1 MIGRKGYGSRAR
13 ARDMRPAS
21 LRTSALLLTLIMVLM
36 PMTPFADQNYE
47 SSDSRPETNEPFN
60 EQIVMS
66 SGNTGNADSIAFGL
80 QSGCAIGATGSIK
93 CWGNG
98 GDGQLGLGN
107 TQNIG
112 DSSDETGTDLPFVN
126 LGTNASVDKIVM
138 GDKHSCAL
146 FTNGSVKCWGESSV
160 LGLGYSTSDGGFG
173 DGYLETGDTLPFL
186 QFPTG
191 RHATMIEAGK
201 SHTCAV
207 MDNDDLIC
215 WGDNS
220 KGQLG
225 LGDTDHRGDA
235 TGEIGDNFEVTSV
248 PTGRTIDSMALGW
261 DHTCV
266 VWDNYSV
273 SCWGGNDHGQLGL
286 DSTTDIGDG
295 AGEMGDNLDF
305 LDLPGTASA
314 ITAGDG
320 FTCAIVDDSG
330 TDRAFCW
337 GLNDFGQLGIENT
350 INVGD
355 GSGGSMSSIS
365 NADLTYAVQAI
376 DAGEDHVCAIV
387 AYNTYRPVQCWGNGA
402 DGRLGYGSQDS
413 RGTGPGSTSGM
424 GSNLGYV
431 RLTSSNNHYT
441 YSMTDIEVGA
451 GTTCVK
457 SNGYNDV
464 FCWGDNGIGQL
475 GYGDTEDRGDGQTD
489 LPFTTELSLKLDE
502 EVMDNACDILAV
514 PEARDELDKRLDSD
528 SSDTG
533 DLISMFEIPTT
544 GCPAIAYYDS
554 GSGNLKFAAYD
565 NGMWSVETLG
575 SDSGI
580 TEIDLVV
587 DSNGVPHIMHLSS
600 TNTYPD
606 YTTKADGMWAESTL
620 QVVTESLSLSIDDS
634 DSITFVRHWDP
645 LTSSIDQF
653 VSYSCSADCDTWSN
667 WNQDSTLNQDTAHFE
682 TVDGHQVFIDGSQ
695 NGLYYRID
703 SAGSSYLVSR
713 EVSQSDT
720 YMVTSIDT
728 APDGTVGIAHTNDTT
743 YKTYFSH
750 CSSTCSSSSSWTT
763 ELVSD
768 DTSSQVVLQYA
779 ADGTPW
785 ILLKHNTSGETLFHR
800 ENGQW
805 EEYTFSNWP
814 GDSDSFGMIINSAGY
829 IYTSLHLVSA
839 GELWA
844 VTNPTVAGTGL
855 SMDADGDGWIGMRE
869 LACGTDRTDS
879 SSTPVDFDMDGHC
892 DSLDTHVDLPAFGD
906 SDVLAQGM
914 DFACAIVNEGD
925 IECWGDNNYGKLGG
939 SASGVSWP
947 AGFTAI
953 SIDAGESHACAL
965 SAELQIMCWGRN
977 NYGQIG
983 IGTTSASE
991 PPTILN
997 TDTYVQST
1005 YPAWFSSLEVAYHDL
1020 AVGANHACALLKPIQ
1035 FYEDE
1040 QVVCWGNGADS
1051 QTGQYAVTD
1060 STAGYDDDFET
1071 GSPSS
1076 IWTLEGTGGQ
1086 FGSQWT
1092 VDTTDASSGSN
1103 SFKSN
1108 THQSN
1113 SDVGFSITKQF
1124 QYGYV
1129 SFDFKTDTC
1138 PVLTNCNDRFEFSI
1152 DNTVMNSTK
1161 GQNGWTTYNTTVSQG
1176 IHTLRWTFIKD
1187 GSSTND
1193 ANGDYVAVDN
1203 IDIRTGFR
1211 IESGGVLDEPQIM
1224 DINTNGLVTSIVA
1237 GERHTC
1243 ITNHLEELLCMG
1255 YNGGS
1260 NHMVLGN
1267 SSTTADNSSEL
1278 VKVDVDFGTSK
1289 VKAVSAGYDTSCAIL
1304 DNSTQAYCWGK
1315 RADWSDS
1322 TGTTQSGTDLLGS
1335 STNAQISGTLVDL
1348 GTAGDRIHS
1357 ISMGEVHACAVVENT
1372 IECWGVEESGSFGM
1386 SSSSVDNYSTPQTIS
1401 VPSGLTAKQVVIEHS
1416 TDSTCGVFET
1426 SSGAHTVICWGD
1438 ETAVGYT
1445 SSNPVTTLSNAPV
1458 EDSNGDDLEMY
1469 EISSSPDDIVD
1480 LQMGTAHACALSR
1493 QGFVKCW
1500 GYNGDGELGYGN
1512 HINGI
1517 SPWNGGMAHGDKHPM
1532 LYFGQNRTVTQ
1543 MDIGYDNACA
1553 LLDDGSI
1560 SCWGEYRDYMFTNSI
1575 GSSGDQYTPLSL
1587 TQFGTD
1593 NVKVVIGFATVCSLK
1608 ESGEVYCTGERAG
1621 MGYYYTGDRSTPTK
1635 VTGAHPTEG
1644 KVVDI
1649 VAMEDYDSDSGSCAI
1664 FESGA
1669 TKCWGQNTNFQQT
1682 RSDWTTPFNFYDMRG
1697 ILTEDLEVGRH
1708 YGCMV
1713 VSTTTEL
1720 NDGESLSPETGEI
1733 VCWGEGSY
1741 GKTGLGATST
1751 YALTSTSSYMAPLDF
1766 NGVSMIDVEIG
1777 PAALHT
1783 CSISDDREVYCW
1795 GNNARGQLGQGNTDA
1810 IGDSAGEMS
1819 GLNPVDI
1826 VGKSKIVALGQHTTC
1841 TVTTSNHVYCWGD
1854 GGWVNWGHTSANVGD
1869 ASGEMGTNLRPVP
1882 MIMTPYDNDNDGI
1895 INLWDTDDDNDGY
1908 LDVDDDFD
1916 FDECAHLDT
1925 DGDGKPDSIVSNCST
1940 DLTEDLDD
1948 DNDQWTDIDEQSCLT
1963 NSKLITSKP
1972 IDTDND
1978 GTCDYIDTDDD
1989 NDGWSDLDEQ
1999 ACERKE
2005 WNSRQIFGS
2014 NYGYDYAY
2022 PSGIVWLPNN
2032 RDVQFQ
2038 PVGIGISSEY
2048 IRMGGHTTTDIESSV
2063 SSYTLHQNYGNGG
2076 QQGFDH
2082 AQYGSGV
2089 YLVNDEKLFH
2099 MEYSSTSNYD
2109 YPASNEIYTFN
2120 SSQQNQHHEIAIS
2133 DEGSIFLTTN
2143 AGIVNIDAGV
2153 TSYIDY
2159 PTGVSTSSSDSENKQ
2174 IAVDSNGDL
2183 HLISYHSQAARIYTW
2198 IYDVSSE
2205 SWNSGLDSFPGS
2217 LSDVGPGRSSFTV
2230 DSSNQP
2236 HVAFMKGT
2244 SASDAS
2250 SYVTYS
2256 YYDNNAQNWV
2266 SRFSD
2271 FTPSG
2276 YNGVSLKLDS
2286 NDNVHI
2292 AWVDNGNKS
2301 LYHTELSST
2310 SNTQSTTLLKQNTYT
2325 NYWNS
2330 EHKNL
2335 EIEISEGDDPWIIWS
2350 PYTSQYQFNQI
2361 FHYGSAIDES
2371 KDSAKYPADHDSDG
2385 TCDMLESA
2393 TLDYGVGNM
2402 IFEMEMDLSYM
2413 PEYPAMIPTS
2423 VSINPALPSGLTLN
2437 TTTGEIS
2444 GKPTTMDLSGTNY
2457 VITTD
2462 SGVETWSTNLTIKST
2477 MENPMYIGYQ
2487 TMHGSY
2493 DDYTTYSKTA
2503 FTNDGDIVTLERYT
2517 SSNSIT
2523 IDGVAVGGNHDSDDI
2538 VLSMRNPM
2546 GDYLWAKSIRGYD
2559 FSIGDV
2565 DVDNNGNIYALFS
2578 AQARTSDPVEFNFE
2592 GVSIDNDGMHTLF
2605 LAKWDYYGNLQW
2617 VVDTESS
2624 GTSQYADIEGNG
2636 GSEHLSSPMDL
2647 DKATGDV
2654 AIIAMGQA
2662 SNDDLEFGGVSIGPF
2677 GTCLTNHQPWV
2688 AKVNTNGQVQW
2699 TAVGKSNPTSC
2710 SNVYD
2715 QHVVLHHDG
2724 SVTTAGK
2731 ASGNGGYN
2739 FGQHSASTSSND
2751 YGSWIAHADSS
2762 GNWAWAENASS
2773 KDYVG
2778 STTSRQHWLTMDKF
2792 SDDTLFFA
2800 FVDKE
2805 DRCTELSFAGTKSTL
2820 YHSTTSYC
2828 MHAVTMNHTNSDVI
2842 ALETLIGYSHGYTDF
2857 ISEKVYSAVDS
2868 NDIVHVFS
2876 DKDNGIDM
2884 RTTGFDQGLNT
2895 AYDVASSSWSAS
2907 SYRVTD
2913 FGLDHSE
2920 SIYFTGE
2927 QHSFYMYKSAHLL
2940 EKCQPGDSCTSPHW
2954 QNGQNRLNTGHR
2966 LHRFWGDYDH
2976 EINYNSPSEGTY
2988 YTSRMMGEHSSS
3000 LATYQLNNSSGVL
3013 NSAALPCGLS
3023 FNTGTG
3029 HISGTPTNGC
3039 TDTANE
3045 TYTITVTQG
3054 SSYAWA
3060 RNQSFEVTFGIG
3072 PAVPVVSYNS
3082 ADTTQTYTRGVAITP
3097 IAPTGIT
3104 NSGNLHHFTTYPP
3117 LPAGL
3122 SVNSTGHIIGTPT
3135 ANQSTAIFKVKSCNS
3150 WNICSA
3156 GVPFTITINEPAPV
3170 ISYADSEYEFF
3181 KDVPITPV
3189 VPTSTG
3195 GVPSSWEISPALPTG
3210 LSLRGDGA
3218 IVGIPFVDSPATNYT
3233 IWANNTGGSGTAV
3246 LEITINGTGIFIN
3259 YPYNTAEL
3267 AQYSPMMA
3275 LYPSTSG
3282 AAIVSWSI
3290 EPTLPS
3296 GIFFGTNN
3304 GTIWGTPSTLT
3315 ESAVYTIN
3323 ATGVED
3329 YGTATVTI
3337 SVLVDTDLDG
3347 IPDINDDDIDGDGW
3361 SNVDETN
3368 CLTDE
3373 MDENDYPSD
3382 IDQDR
3387 ICDLLD
3393 TSDDRAIIVI
3403 YLDNSLELA
3412 INSTINPLVPITAG
3426 GDITSWAISPA
3437 LPLGLEFNGTM
3448 PGRSTSDTGTIS
3460 GTPTEL
3466 SDATIY
3472 TIWANNSNS
3481 GQSGTFQITLSVLED
3496 TDGDGIPDVYDDDM
3510 DGDGWSNEMENLC
3523 GEDPQDASSTPVDT
3537 DGDGLCNYI
3546 DSDDDND
3553 SFIDT
3558 DEIMC
3563 NSDSLDA
3570 SSVPIDDD
3578 NDGICDALQSD
3589 RDLDGWADGPE
3600 ESCGSD
3606 PDDASS
3612 VPVDSDGDMICDS
3625 QDDDRDG
3632 DGVGNNVDDF
3642 PDDRSA
3648 SKDTDGDGKPDS
3660 LSGASTSD
3668 PPLVEDF
3675 DDDNDNWS
3683 DYDETM
3689 CGTNPLD
3696 ESDFPTDSDGDGT
3709 CDALEDDTDGDG
3721 VADAEDAFPMD
3732 SNEWLDTDGDGVGN
3746 NADGDDDGDN
3756 WSDADED
3763 RCGSDSLD
3771 SESIPA
3777 NIEEDGTCVATKTS
3791 PKDDGDDDSSSSTMW
3806 WLCVCLP
3813 LLLLLLLIPLLY
3825 VARERGDS
3833 LLVMVGVRNGPEPE
3847 NTTSR
3852 PQFKRGSGTKNDP
3865 FVLRPAHV
3873 ENFGDSVTS
3882 KESITISKLDPDTL
3896 ITITDMAASTNR
3908 GRFNMDSIIV
3918 EGNADEKGTGSV
3930 VFNMMFDDNVTE
3942 DDVSGV
3948 YTGQIRVGSAS
3959 VYLLWEVTVGDPE
3972 ADELAAA
3979 DLRAAQLKAE
3989 EEAELKAIEE
3999 AEAKAKAEK
4008 EAAEKAKAE
4017 KEAAE
4022 KKAKEEAEAEA
4033 KAKAEKEAAEAL
4045 AKADAE
4051 AKAKAEKE
4059 AAEKK
4064 AKEEADAKAKA
4075 EADEKLRI
4083 AEEKAAAAEA
4093 KAAAAEEKAAA
4104 EKKAKEEAE
4113 DAARVA
4119 AEKAAQERL
4128 EQMEKEM
4135 EERRKKLEQMDEAAR
4150 KKEEE
4155 LLRISEKAKSI
4166 DFTTLGVAARS
4177 VASKPVEKGAT
4188 EVSIGDTSDFEEAGS
4203 AWVQDDEGGMN
4214 ISWTGKTATALTG
4227 VKGLKRGF
4235 AAAATVTASDDLQKI
4250 KGVGPF
4256 IEDKLNALGIYTFE
4270 QVGNMTAEIEEQVNV
4285 AIEFFPGR
4293 IKRDKWAN
4301 QARKFAKQK

>member
-1 MIGRKGYGSRAR
+1 M
-13 ARDMRPAS
+13 
-21 LRTSALLLTLIMVLM
+21 
-36 PMTPFADQNYE
+36 
-47 SSDSRPETNEPFN
+47 
-60 EQIVMS
+60 
-66 SGNTGNADSIAFGL
+66 
-80 QSGCAIGATGSIK
+80 
-93 CWGNG
+93 
-98 GDGQLGLGN
+98 
-107 TQNIG
+107 
-112 DSSDETGTDLPFVN
+112 
-126 LGTNASVDKIVM
+126 
-138 GDKHSCAL
+138 
-146 FTNGSVKCWGESSV
+146 
-160 LGLGYSTSDGGFG
+160 
-173 DGYLETGDTLPFL
+173 
-186 QFPTG
+186 
-191 RHATMIEAGK
+191 
-201 SHTCAV
+201 
-207 MDNDDLIC
+207 
-215 WGDNS
+215 
-220 KGQLG
+220 
-225 LGDTDHRGDA
+225 
-235 TGEIGDNFEVTSV
+235 
-248 PTGRTIDSMALGW
+248 
-261 DHTCV
+261 
-266 VWDNYSV
+266 
-273 SCWGGNDHGQLGL
+273 
-286 DSTTDIGDG
+286 
-295 AGEMGDNLDF
+295 
-305 LDLPGTASA
+305 
-314 ITAGDG
+314 
-320 FTCAIVDDSG
+320 
-330 TDRAFCW
+330 
-337 GLNDFGQLGIENT
+337 
-350 INVGD
+350 
-355 GSGGSMSSIS
+355 
-365 NADLTYAVQAI
+365 
-376 DAGEDHVCAIV
+376 
-387 AYNTYRPVQCWGNGA
+387 
-402 DGRLGYGSQDS
+402 
-413 RGTGPGSTSGM
+413 
-424 GSNLGYV
+424 
-431 RLTSSNNHYT
+431 
-441 YSMTDIEVGA
+441 
-451 GTTCVK
+451 
-457 SNGYNDV
+457 
-464 FCWGDNGIGQL
+464 
-475 GYGDTEDRGDGQTD
+475 
-489 LPFTTELSLKLDE
+489 
-502 EVMDNACDILAV
+502 
-514 PEARDELDKRLDSD
+514 
-528 SSDTG
+528 
-533 DLISMFEIPTT
+533 
-544 GCPAIAYYDS
+544 
-554 GSGNLKFAAYD
+554 
-565 NGMWSVETLG
+565 
-575 SDSGI
+575 
-580 TEIDLVV
+580 
-587 DSNGVPHIMHLSS
+587 
-600 TNTYPD
+600 
-606 YTTKADGMWAESTL
+606 
-620 QVVTESLSLSIDDS
+620 
-634 DSITFVRHWDP
+634 
-645 LTSSIDQF
+645 
-653 VSYSCSADCDTWSN
+653 
-667 WNQDSTLNQDTAHFE
+667 
-682 TVDGHQVFIDGSQ
+682 
-695 NGLYYRID
+695 
-703 SAGSSYLVSR
+703 
-713 EVSQSDT
+713 
-720 YMVTSIDT
+720 
-728 APDGTVGIAHTNDTT
+728 
-743 YKTYFSH
+743 
-750 CSSTCSSSSSWTT
+750 
-763 ELVSD
+763 
-768 DTSSQVVLQYA
+768 
-779 ADGTPW
+779 
-785 ILLKHNTSGETLFHR
+785 
-800 ENGQW
+800 
-805 EEYTFSNWP
+805 
-814 GDSDSFGMIINSAGY
+814 
-829 IYTSLHLVSA
+829 
-839 GELWA
+839 
-844 VTNPTVAGTGL
+844 
-855 SMDADGDGWIGMRE
+855 
-869 LACGTDRTDS
+869 
-879 SSTPVDFDMDGHC
+879 
-892 DSLDTHVDLPAFGD
+892 
-906 SDVLAQGM
+906 
-914 DFACAIVNEGD
+914 
-925 IECWGDNNYGKLGG
+925 
-939 SASGVSWP
+939 
-947 AGFTAI
+947 
-953 SIDAGESHACAL
+953 
-965 SAELQIMCWGRN
+965 
-977 NYGQIG
+977 
-983 IGTTSASE
+983 
-991 PPTILN
+991 
-997 TDTYVQST
+997 
-1005 YPAWFSSLEVAYHDL
+1005 
-1020 AVGANHACALLKPIQ
+1020 
-1035 FYEDE
+1035 
-1040 QVVCWGNGADS
+1040 
-1051 QTGQYAVTD
+1051 
-1060 STAGYDDDFET
+1060 
-1071 GSPSS
+1071 
-1076 IWTLEGTGGQ
+1076 
-1086 FGSQWT
+1086 
-1092 VDTTDASSGSN
+1092 
-1103 SFKSN
+1103 
-1108 THQSN
+1108 
-1113 SDVGFSITKQF
+1113 
-1124 QYGYV
+1124 
-1129 SFDFKTDTC
+1129 
-1138 PVLTNCNDRFEFSI
+1138 
-1152 DNTVMNSTK
+1152 
-1161 GQNGWTTYNTTVSQG
+1161 
-1176 IHTLRWTFIKD
+1176 
-1187 GSSTND
+1187 
-1193 ANGDYVAVDN
+1193 
-1203 IDIRTGFR
+1203 
-1211 IESGGVLDEPQIM
+1211 
-1224 DINTNGLVTSIVA
+1224 
-1237 GERHTC
+1237 
-1243 ITNHLEELLCMG
+1243 
-1255 YNGGS
+1255 
-1260 NHMVLGN
+1260 
-1267 SSTTADNSSEL
+1267 
-1278 VKVDVDFGTSK
+1278 
-1289 VKAVSAGYDTSCAIL
+1289 
-1304 DNSTQAYCWGK
+1304 
-1315 RADWSDS
+1315 
-1322 TGTTQSGTDLLGS
+1322 
-1335 STNAQISGTLVDL
+1335 
-1348 GTAGDRIHS
+1348 
-1357 ISMGEVHACAVVENT
+1357 
-1372 IECWGVEESGSFGM
+1372 
-1386 SSSSVDNYSTPQTIS
+1386 
-1401 VPSGLTAKQVVIEHS
+1401 
-1416 TDSTCGVFET
+1416 
-1426 SSGAHTVICWGD
+1426 ICWGD

-1469 EISSSPDDIVD
+1469 ETSSSPDDIVD
-1480 LQMGTAHACALSR
+1480 LQMGQDHACALSR

-1500 GYNGDGELGYGN
+1500 GYNDVGQLGYGN
-1512 HINGI
+1512 HIGRI

-1543 MDIGYDNACA
+1543 MDIGYERSCA

-1560 SCWGEYRDYMFTNSI
+1560 SCWGRYSEYMFTNTNGI
-1575 GSSGDQYTPLSL
+1575 GSSGYQYTPLGL
-1587 TQFGTD
+1587 TPYGTD
-1593 NVKVVIGFATVCSLK
+1593 NLKVVIGGTGSVCALK
-1608 ESGEVYCTGERAG
+1608 ESGDVYCTGD
-1621 MGYYYTGDRSTPTK
+1621 GYSIGRQTTSDYYNPIQT
-1635 VTGAHPTEG
+1635 VAAHPTEG

-1649 VAMEDYDSDSGSCAI
+1649 IGMKDSDANSGTCAI

-1669 TKCWGQNTNFQQT
+1669 TKCWGQNDWFNFVLY
-1682 RSDWTTPFNFYDMRG
+1682 SSSVPSTPFDFYNMRG
-1697 ILTEDLEVGRH
+1697 ILTEDLEVGRN
-1708 YGCMV
+1708 YACMV
-1713 VSTTTEL
+1713 VSNTTEL
-1720 NDGESLSPETGEI
+1720 NNGESLSPETGDI
-1733 VCWGEGSY
+1733 VCWGEGSQ
-1741 GKTGLGATST
+1741 GKTGLGTTGS
-1751 YALTSTSSYMAPLDF
+1751 YAITSTSSYMAPLDF

-1777 PAALHT
+1777 PASIHT
-1783 CSISDDREVYCW
+1783 CSISVDRELYCW
-1795 GNNARGQLGQGNTDA
+1795 GEGNGGQLGQGNNNP
-1810 IGDSAGEMS
+1810 IGRYAGEMS
-1819 GLNPVDI
+1819 ALSPIDI
-1826 VGKSKIVALGQHTTC
+1826 VGKSKLVALGSSSTC
-1841 TVTTSNHVYCWGD
+1841 TVTTNNHVYCWGST
-1854 GGWVNWGHTSANVGD
+1854 GTNSYTGWGNNIGSSPND
-1869 ASGEMGTNLRPVP
+1869 MGTNLLPVP

-1895 INLWDTDDDNDGY
+1895 IDLWDTDDDNDGY
-1908 LDVDDDFD
+1908 LDVNDDFD

-1925 DGDGKPDSIVSNCST
+1925 DDDGKPDSILSNCTT
-1940 DLTEDLDD
+1940 DLQEDLDD
-1948 DNDQWTDIDEQSCLT
+1948 DNDQWTDIEEQSCLT
-1963 NSKLITSKP
+1963 NSKLSTSKP
-1972 IDTDND
+1972 FDTDND
-1978 GTCDYIDTDDD
+1978 GTCDYVDTDDD

-2005 WNSRQIFGS
+2005 WNWRGIRGTSYS
-2014 NYGYDYAY
+2014 YDSDY
-2022 PSGIVWLPNN
+2022 PSGILWLPNH
-2032 RDVQFQ
+2032 DDIQYQ
-2038 PVGIGISSEY
+2038 TVGIQSHIYMAGSDSS
-2048 IRMGGHTTTDIESSV
+2048 DIESGWSSTEFY
-2063 SSYTLHQNYGNGG
+2063 SSYENNNVV
-2076 QQGFDH
+2076 GFDH
-2082 AQYGSGV
+2082 AAYGPGA
-2089 YLVNDEKLFH
+2089 YLVNDDKVLYV
-2099 MEYSSTSNYD
+2099 EYSGTSDYD
-2109 YPASNEIYTFN
+2109 APDYDVFYTFN
-2120 SSQQNQHHEIAIS
+2120 ASQQNQHHEIAIS

-2143 AGIVNIDAGV
+2143 AGIVNIDSGV

-2159 PTGVSTSSSDSENKQ
+2159 PTGVSTVQSQSKHKQ

-2205 SWNSGLDSFPGS
+2205 SWNSGLNSFPGS
-2217 LSDVGPGRSSFTV
+2217 MGDIGPGRSSFTV

-2244 SASDAS
+2244 SYSNADA
-2250 SYVTYS
+2250 YVTYNF
-2256 YYDNNAQNWV
+2256 YDSTAQNWV
-2266 SRFSD
+2266 TRFSD
-2271 FTPSG
+2271 TTPSG
-2276 YNGVSLKLDS
+2276 NTGVSLKLDS
-2286 NDNVHI
+2286 NDDVHI
-2292 AWVDNGNKS
+2292 AWIDRDNRS
-2301 LYHTELSST
+2301 MYYTTLSST
-2310 SNTQSTTLLKQNTYT
+2310 SNSQSTTLISQVPSNIGSYQNA
-2325 NYWNS
+2325 
-2330 EHKNL
+2330 L
-2335 EIEISEGDDPWIIWS
+2335 EIEISEGGDPWIIW
-2350 PYTSQYQFNQI
+2350 PTDYNYPNQDRVY
-2361 FHYGSAIDES
+2361 HYGSAIDES

-2393 TLDYGVGNM
+2393 TLDYGVADM

-2462 SGVETWSTNLTIKST
+2462 SGVETWSTNLTIRLT
-2477 MENPMYIGYQ
+2477 MENPLYTGYQ
-2487 TMHGSY
+2487 DLFTTSY
-2493 DDYTTYSKTA
+2493 SDQTSLKTA
-2503 FTNDGDIVTLERYT
+2503 FASNGEIVTLERYT
-2517 SSNSIT
+2517 STSSISV
-2523 IDGVAVGGNHDSDDI
+2523 DGIAAGGNHDSNDI
-2538 VLSMRNPM
+2538 VLSMRDPT
-2546 GDYLWAKSIRGYD
+2546 GDYIWAKSIRGNGFY
-2559 FSIGDV
+2559 IEDV
-2565 DVDNNGNIYALFS
+2565 DVDDNGNIYALF
-2578 AQARTSDPVEFNFE
+2578 QATATSSDPVEFNFD
-2592 GVSIDNDGMHTLF
+2592 GVTIDNNGKQTVI

-2617 VVDTESS
+2617 AINTEST
-2624 GTSQYADIEGNG
+2624 GTSSTDSASISK
-2636 GSEHLSSPMDL
+2636 GSSDESSEMDL
-2647 DKATGDV
+2647 DKSTGDV
-2654 AIIAMGQA
+2654 AIIAIGKTA
-2662 SNDDLEFGGVSIGPF
+2662 NDDLKFGGMQVGPF
-2677 GTCLTNHQPWV
+2677 GTCLSTLQPWL

-2699 TAVGKSNPTSC
+2699 TSVGKSNPTNC
-2710 SNVYD
+2710 RATYEH
-2715 QHVVLHHDG
+2715 QVVLHHDG
-2724 SVTTAGK
+2724 SVTAAG
-2731 ASGNGGYN
+2731 
-2739 FGQHSASTSSND
+2739 HVSASTGQWDYDFGSSSATYSGGN
-2751 YGSWIAHADSS
+2751 YAGRASSWIAHADSS
-2762 GNWAWAENASS
+2762 GNWLWAENVTTERTGSS
-2773 KDYVG
+2773 QSYE
-2778 STTSRQHWLTMDKF
+2778 HYFTMDKF

-2800 FVDKE
+2800 YVSE
-2805 DRCTELSFAGTKSTL
+2805 RNYCTDLEFAGSSTG
-2820 YHSTTSYC
+2820 SMPTSSEKYC
-2828 MHAVTMNHTNSDVI
+2828 LHLATMNHTSSDVI
-2842 ALETLIGYSHGYTDF
+2842 SIETQIGHHSSTNSF
-2857 ISEKVYSAVDS
+2857 SSASIYSAVDS
-2868 NDIVHVFS
+2868 EDIAHVLIKLLNGHHNLRVVGF
-2876 DKDNGIDM
+2876 DKD
-2884 RTTGFDQGLNT
+2884 LNL
-2895 AYDVASSSWSAS
+2895 AYDVASEYVWSN
-2907 SYRVTD
+2907 YYTTD
-2913 FGLDHSE
+2913 FGLDNSD
-2920 SIYFTGE
+2920 SIYITG
-2927 QHSFYMYKSAHLL
+2927 QHTGDFMYRTASLLSQCGSDNYNCNDVDNWGSGQSAM
-2940 EKCQPGDSCTSPHW
+2940 SSY
-2954 QNGQNRLNTGHR
+2954 NHR
-2966 LHRFWGDYDH
+2966 LYRFWGDYDH
-2976 EINYNSPSEGTY
+2976 EVNYNSPSEGT
-2988 YTSRMMGEHSSS
+2988 SHSSEVIGNYGGN
-3000 LATYQLNNSSGVL
+3000 LQNYQLNDSAGNL

-3023 FNTGTG
+3023 FNTGNGRIT
-3029 HISGTPTNGC
+3029 GTPTNGC

-3045 TYTITVTQG
+3045 TYTITAFMG

-3097 IAPTGIT
+3097 IAPNGIT

-3246 LEITINGTGIFIN
+3246 LEITVNGTGIFIN

-3337 SVLVDTDLDG
+3337 SVLTDTDLDS

-3368 CLTDE
+3368 CQTDE

-3426 GDITSWAISPA
+3426 GDITGWEIYPA
-3437 LPLGLEFNGTM
+3437 LPLGLDFNGTM

-3466 SDATIY
+3466 SDSAIY

-3481 GQSGTFQITLSVLED
+3481 GQSGSFQITISVLED
-3496 TDGDGIPDVYDDDM
+3496 TDGDGTPDVYDDDM

-3523 GEDPQDASSTPVDT
+3523 GEDPQDASSSPVDT

-3660 LSGASTSD
+3660 LSGTSTSD

-3696 ESDFPTDSDGDGT
+3696 ETDFPTDSDGDGT

-3732 SNEWLDTDGDGVGN
+3732 GDEWLDTDGDGVGN

-3763 RCGSDSLD
+3763 RCGSDPLD
-3771 SESIPA
+3771 SASVPA
-3777 NIEEDGTCVATKTS
+3777 NIEDDGTCVATKTS
-3791 PKDDGDDDSSSSTMW
+3791 PKKDDDDSSSSTMW

-3852 PQFKRGSGTKNDP
+3852 PQFTRGSGTKNDP

-3989 EEAELKAIEE
+3989 EKAELKAIEE
-3999 AEAKAKAEK
+3999 AEAKEKAEK

-4033 KAKAEKEAAEAL
+4033 KAKAEKEAAEAM

-4051 AKAKAEKE
+4051 AKEKAEKE

-4093 KAAAAEEKAAA
+4093 KAKAAEEKAAA
-4104 EKKAKEEAE
+4104 EKKAKEDAE

-4188 EVSIGDTSDFEEAGS
+4188 EVSIGDTSDFEDAGS

-4235 AAAATVTASDDLQKI
+4235 AAAATVTASDDLQRI

-4270 QVGNMTAEIEEQVNV
+4270 QVGNMTAEIEEQVNI

>member
-1 MIGRKGYGSRAR
+1 
-13 ARDMRPAS
+13 MRPAS
-21 LRTSALLLTLIMVLM
+21 LRTSALMLTLIMVLM

-47 SSDSRPETNEPFN
+47 STDSASDRAGEELN
-60 EQIVMS
+60 EQIILTA
-66 SGNTGNADSIAFGL
+66 GGTGNADSIAFGL

-225 LGDTDHRGDA
+225 LGDTAHRGDA
-235 TGEIGDNFEVTSV
+235 TSEIGNNFAVTSV
-248 PTGRTIDSMALGW
+248 PSGRTVYSMALGW

-273 SCWGGNDHGQLGL
+273 SCWGGNDNGQLGL

-295 AGEMGDNLDF
+295 AGEMGDSLDF

-337 GLNDFGQLGIENT
+337 GLNDFGQLGIEST
-350 INVGD
+350 TNVGD
-355 GSGGSMSSIS
+355 GTGGSMSSIT
-365 NADLTYAVQAI
+365 NADVGVVHAI
-376 DAGEDHVCAIV
+376 DAGEDHVCAIIV
-387 AYNTYRPVQCWGNGA
+387 VMSYKPVKCWGNGA

-413 RGTGPGSTSGM
+413 RGTGPGSSTGM
-424 GSNLGYV
+424 GNNLGYV
-431 RLTSSNNHYT
+431 RLTSQSNHYAYT
-441 YSMTDIEVGA
+441 ATDIEVGA
-451 GTTCVK
+451 GTTCVIM
-457 SNGYNDV
+457 SNNDIV
-464 FCWGDNGIGQL
+464 CWGDNGIGQL

-489 LPFTTELSLKLDE
+489 LPFTNELILGLDE
-502 EVMDNACDILAV
+502 EAIDNDCDILAV
-514 PEARDELDKRLDSD
+514 PESRDELDKRLDSD

-533 DLISMFEIPTT
+533 DLISMFEIPST

-554 GSGNLKFAAYD
+554 GSDNLKFAAYD

-580 TEIDLVV
+580 TDIDLVV
-587 DSNGVPHIMHLSS
+587 DSNGVPHIMHL
-600 TNTYPD
+600 NAYPH
-606 YTTKADGMWAESTL
+606 YTTKEDGIWSESTL
-620 QVVTESLSLSIDDS
+620 QVYTDSLSLSIDDS
-634 DSITFVRHWDP
+634 DEIRFVRYYEDGA
-645 LTSSIDQF
+645 IINF
-653 VSYSCSADCDTWSN
+653 VTYSCSADCDTWSE
-667 WNQDSTLNQDTAHFE
+667 WFQEDSLNGYPISQFE
-682 TVDGHQVFIDGSQ
+682 TVDGHQVYILDAG
-695 NGLYYRID
+695 NDGLYYRTD
-703 SAGSSYLVSR
+703 STGSSYLVSR
-713 EVSQSDT
+713 EVSHSDT
-720 YMVTSIDT
+720 YMVTSIDA

-743 YKTYFSH
+743 YKTYFSY
-750 CSSTCSSSSSWTT
+750 CSNTCTSSSSWTT
-763 ELVSD
+763 ELVSN

-855 SMDADGDGWIGMRE
+855 TMDADGDGWIGMRE
-869 LACGTDRTDS
+869 LACGTDRMDS

-892 DSLDTHVDLPAFGD
+892 DSLDTLVDLPAIGD

-925 IECWGDNNYGKLGG
+925 IECWGDNTYGKLGG

-1005 YPAWFSSLEVAYHDL
+1005 YPAWFGSLEVAYHDL

-1035 FYEDE
+1035 HYEDE

-1060 STAGYDDDFET
+1060 STAGYEDDFES

-1076 IWTLEGTGGQ
+1076 IWTIEGTAGQ

-1124 QYGYV
+1124 QSGYV

-1138 PVLTNCNDRFEFSI
+1138 PVLNNCNDRFEFSI

-1211 IESGGVLDEPQIM
+1211 IESGGVLDEPQRM

-1322 TGTTQSGTDLLGS
+1322 TGTTQSGTDLLGN
-1335 STNAQISGTLVDL
+1335 STNAQISGTWVDL

-1372 IECWGVEESGSFGM
+1372 IECWGIEESGSFGM
-1386 SSSSVDNYSTPQTIS
+1386 ETCCVDNYSTPLTNS

-1416 TDSTCGVFET
+1416 TDSTCGVFEI

-1438 ETAVGYT
+1438 ETTVGYT
-1445 SSNPVTTLSNAPV
+1445 SSYPVTNLTNAPV

-1480 LQMGTAHACALSR
+1480 LQMGRYNACALSR

-1500 GYNGDGELGYGN
+1500 GGNPNGELGYGN
-1512 HINGI
+1512 HINII
-1517 SPWNGGMAHGDKHPM
+1517 SPWNGGMAHGDKHQM

-1543 MDIGYDNACA
+1543 MDIGYESACA
-1553 LLDDGSI
+1553 VLDDGSI
-1560 SCWGEYRDYMFTNSI
+1560 SCWGEYRDYMFSI
-1575 GSSGDQYTPLSL
+1575 GQSGIQYTPLTL

-1593 NVKVVIGFATVCSLK
+1593 NVKVVIGYGTVCSLK
-1608 ESGEVYCTGERAG
+1608 ESGEVYCTGERSG
-1621 MGYYYTGDRSTPTK
+1621 MGYQYYGDQTTPRMI
-1635 VTGAHPTEG
+1635 TGAHPTEG

-1669 TKCWGQNTNFQQT
+1669 TKCWGQNTNFQQI

-1697 ILTEDLEVGRH
+1697 ILTEDLELGRH
-1708 YGCMV
+1708 YGCML

-1720 NDGESLSPETGEI
+1720 NDGESLSPETAEI
-1733 VCWGEGSY
+1733 VCWGEGSN
-1741 GKTGLGATST
+1741 GKTGLGSTNT
-1751 YALTSTSSYMAPLDF
+1751 YALTSTSSYMTPLVF
-1766 NGVSMIDVEIG
+1766 NGGKKMIDVEIG
-1777 PAALHT
+1777 PASQHT
-1783 CSISDDREVYCW
+1783 CSISDDRELYCW
-1795 GNNARGQLGQGNTDA
+1795 GYNSNGQLGQGNTNN
-1810 IGDSAGEMS
+1810 IGDGAGEMS
-1819 GLNPVDI
+1819 ALNPVDI
-1826 VGKSKIVALGQHTTC
+1826 VGKSKIVALGYDTTC
-1841 TVTTSNHVYCWGD
+1841 TVTTTNHVYCWGD
-1854 GGWVNWGHTSANVGD
+1854 GGNVNWGHSTVNVGD

-1908 LDVDDDFD
+1908 LDVEDDFD
-1916 FDECAHLDT
+1916 FDECAYLDT

-1948 DNDQWTDIDEQSCLT
+1948 DNDQWTDIEEQSCLT
-1963 NSKLITSKP
+1963 NSKLSASKP
-1972 IDTDND
+1972 FDTDND
-1978 GTCDYIDTDDD
+1978 GTCDYVDTDDD
-1989 NDGWSDLDEQ
+1989 NDGWSDAEEQ

-2005 WNSRQIFGS
+2005 WNSRQIFGG

-2032 RDVQFQ
+2032 REMQFQ
-2038 PVGIGISSEY
+2038 TVGIGISSEY
-2048 IRMGGHTTTDIESSV
+2048 IRMGGHTTTNIETGPSY
-2063 SSYTLHQNYGNGG
+2063 YTLYKDYGNSG
-2076 QQGFDH
+2076 QRGFDH
-2082 AQYGSGV
+2082 AQYGAGA
-2089 YLVNDEKLFH
+2089 YLVNDEKLFY
-2099 MEYSSTSNYD
+2099 MEYSSTSNNNH
-2109 YPASNEIYTFN
+2109 PASNDIYTFN

-2143 AGIVNIDAGV
+2143 ENIVNIDAGV

-2159 PTGVSTSSSDSENKQ
+2159 PTGVSTSSSHSENKQ

-2205 SWNSGLDSFPGS
+2205 SWNSGLNSFPGS
-2217 LSDVGPGRSSFTV
+2217 LGDVGPGRSSFTV

-2236 HVAFMKGT
+2236 HVAFMKGAY
-2244 SASDAS
+2244 ASDVS

-2256 YYDNNAQNWV
+2256 YYDNSGQNWV

-2271 FTPSG
+2271 YTPSG
-2276 YNGVSLKLDS
+2276 FNGVSLELDS

-2310 SNTQSTTLLKQNTYT
+2310 SNTQSTTLIKQNTYT
-2325 NYWNS
+2325 SYWNS
-2330 EHKNL
+2330 EHVNL
-2335 EIEISEGDDPWIIWS
+2335 EIDISEGDDPWIIWS
-2350 PYTSQYQFNQI
+2350 PYTNAYSYNQI

-2371 KDSAKYPADHDSDG
+2371 KESAEYPADHDSDG

-2393 TLDYGVGNM
+2393 TLDYGVPNM
-2402 IFEMEMDLSYM
+2402 IFEMEMDISYM

-2477 MENPMYIGYQ
+2477 MENPLYTGYKNMFANDADDQ
-2487 TMHGSY
+2487 TS
-2493 DDYTTYSKTA
+2493 SKTA
-2503 FTNDGDIVTLERYT
+2503 FAGNGEMVTLERYT
-2517 SSNSIT
+2517 STSSILV
-2523 IDGVAVGGNHDSDDI
+2523 DGIAAGGNHDSNDI
-2538 VLSMRNPM
+2538 VLSMRDPT
-2546 GDYLWAKSIRGYD
+2546 GYDYLWAKSIRGNGFY
-2559 FSIGDV
+2559 IEDV
-2565 DVDNNGNIYALFS
+2565 DVDDNGNIYALF
-2578 AQARTSDPVEFNFE
+2578 QATATSSDPVEFNFD
-2592 GVSIDNDGMHTLF
+2592 GVTIDNNGKQTVI

-2617 VVDTESS
+2617 AINTEST
-2624 GTSQYADIEGNG
+2624 GTSSTDSASISRDTYDES
-2636 GSEHLSSPMDL
+2636 SEMDL
-2647 DKATGDV
+2647 DKSTGDV
-2654 AIIAMGQA
+2654 AIIAKGKTA
-2662 SNDDLEFGGVSIGPF
+2662 NDDLKFGGMQVGPF
-2677 GTCLTNHQPWV
+2677 GTCLTTLQPWV

-2699 TAVGKSNPTSC
+2699 TSVGKSNPTNC
-2710 SNVYD
+2710 RATYEH
-2715 QHVVLHHDG
+2715 QVVLHHDG
-2724 SVTTAGK
+2724 SVTTAGHVSSGTGQWDYDFGSYSATYSGGNYDDR
-2731 ASGNGGYN
+2731 AS
-2739 FGQHSASTSSND
+2739 
-2751 YGSWIAHADSS
+2751 SWIAHADSS
-2762 GNWAWAENASS
+2762 GNWLWAENVTTERTGASQS
-2773 KDYVG
+2773 YKHYF
-2778 STTSRQHWLTMDKF
+2778 TMDKF
-2792 SDDTLFFA
+2792 SDDTLLFA
-2800 FVDKE
+2800 YVN
-2805 DRCTELSFAGTKSTL
+2805 DRDYCTDIEFAGSSSGSL
-2820 YHSTTSYC
+2820 TTSNNRYC
-2828 MHAVTMNHTNSDVI
+2828 LHVATMNHTTSDVI
-2842 ALETLIGYSHGYTDF
+2842 SIETRIGYSSNYDSYRSDS
-2857 ISEKVYSAVDS
+2857 IYSAVDS
-2868 NDIVHVFS
+2868 NDIAHVF
-2876 DKDNGIDM
+2876 IDM
-2884 RTTGFDQGLNT
+2884 TNTHDFRTTGFDKDLNL
-2895 AYDVASSSWSAS
+2895 AYDVVSGSWGSNHWT
-2907 SYRVTD
+2907 TD
-2913 FGLDHSE
+2913 FGLDNSG
-2920 SIYFTGE
+2920 SIYITGYHAAKFMSRSASLLVQSDSDTNWNTVPTWE
-2927 QHSFYMYKSAHLL
+2927 SGQVALYASQHKIY
-2940 EKCQPGDSCTSPHW
+2940 
-2954 QNGQNRLNTGHR
+2954 
-2966 LHRFWGDYDH
+2966 RFWGDFDH
-2976 EINYNSPSEGTY
+2976 EINYNSPSEGTI
-2988 YTSRMMGEHSSS
+2988 HSSGIIGGHFDNIPN
-3000 LATYQLNNSSGVL
+3000 YQLNDSAGNL
-3013 NSAALPCGLS
+3013 NSAALPCGLN
-3023 FNTGTG
+3023 FNTGNGQIT
-3029 HISGTPTNGC
+3029 GTPTNSC

-3045 TYTITVTQG
+3045 TYTITATVG
-3054 SSYAWA
+3054 SSYAWK

-3097 IAPTGIT
+3097 IAPTGVT

-3122 SVNSTGHIIGTPT
+3122 SVNSTGHIVGTPT
-3135 ANQSTAIFKVKSCNS
+3135 VNQSTAIFKVKSCNS

-3170 ISYADSEYEFF
+3170 ISYADSEYEFY

-3218 IVGIPFVDSPATNYT
+3218 IVGVPFVDSPATNYT

-3246 LEITINGTGIFIN
+3246 LEITVNGTGIFIN

-3315 ESAVYTIN
+3315 DSTVYTIN

-3337 SVLVDTDLDG
+3337 SVLTDTDLDS

-3361 SNVDETN
+3361 SNADETS
-3368 CLTDE
+3368 CETDE

-3393 TSDDRAIIVI
+3393 ASDDRAIIVI
-3403 YLDNSLELA
+3403 YLDNNLELA
-3412 INSTINPLVPITAG
+3412 INSTISPLVPITAG

-3448 PGRSTSDTGTIS
+3448 PGRSTSDTGTIT

-3466 SDATIY
+3466 SDSTLY

-3481 GQSGTFQITLSVLED
+3481 GQSGFFQITLSVLQD

-3523 GEDPQDASSTPVDT
+3523 GEDPQDASSVPADT

-3563 NSDSLDA
+3563 NSNSTDA

-3642 PDDRSA
+3642 PEDRSA

-3660 LSGASTSD
+3660 LSGTSTSD

-3675 DDDNDNWS
+3675 DDDNDFWS
-3683 DYDETM
+3683 DYDETL

-3696 ESDFPTDSDGDGT
+3696 ETDFPTDSDGDGT
-3709 CDALEDDTDGDG
+3709 CDVLEDDTDGDG
-3721 VADAEDAFPMD
+3721 VADGEDAFPFD
-3732 SNEWLDTDGDGVGN
+3732 SEEWMDTDGDGVGD
-3746 NADGDDDGDN
+3746 NADTDDDNDS
-3756 WSDADED
+3756 WSDADEE
-3763 RCGSDSLD
+3763 RCGSDPQDAVSV
-3771 SESIPA
+3771 PA
-3777 NIEEDGTCVATKTS
+3777 IIEEDGGCVATKTS
-3791 PKDDGDDDSSSSTMW
+3791 PKDDGDDDDSSSSTLW
-3806 WLCVCLP
+3806 WICVCFP

-3833 LLVMVGVRNGPEPE
+3833 LLVMVGARNGPEPE

-3852 PQFKRGSGTKNDP
+3852 PQFAKGSGTKNDP

-3873 ENFGDSVTS
+3873 ENFGDSVAS

-3896 ITITDMAASTNR
+3896 VTITDMAASTNR
-3908 GRFNMDSIIV
+3908 GRFNMDSIVV
-3918 EGNADEKGTGSV
+3918 EGKADEKGSGSV
-3930 VFNMMFDDNVTE
+3930 VFNLLFDDNVTE

-3959 VYLLWEVTVGDPE
+3959 VYLQWEVTVGDPE
-3972 ADELAAA
+3972 ADMLAAA

-3989 EEAELKAIEE
+3989 EAAELKAIEE

-4022 KKAKEEAEAEA
+4022 AMAKADAEA
-4033 KAKAEKEAAEAL
+4033 KAKAEKEAAEAM
-4045 AKADAE
+4045 AKAEAE

-4064 AKEEADAKAKA
+4064 AKEEAEAKAKA

-4093 KAAAAEEKAAA
+4093 KAKAAEEKAAA

-4188 EVSIGDTSDFEEAGS
+4188 EVAIGDTSNFEEAGT

-4235 AAAATVTASDDLQKI
+4235 AAAATVTASDDLQRI

-4270 QVGNMTAEIEEQVNV
+4270 QVGNMTAEIEEQVNI